1 MAVCLLLLLSVSA
14 CAGAKREANLAP
26 VRHVGDASKSCLELK
41 SEIYSTNLRAG
52 QKHALAS
59 DKHTKNV
66 FLGLAV
72 PLALNMDIS
81 ETDWKEAKALGR
93 RRDYLAKLFN
103 QFGCQG
109 YLGFNADDKSR

>member
-1 MAVCLLLLLSVSA
+1 MCLSLLLSVSA
-14 CAGAKREANLAP
+14 CAGSKREANLAP
-26 VRHVGDASKSCLELK
+26 VKHAGDASKSCLELK

-52 QKHALAS
+52 QKQALAT
-59 DKHTKNV
+59 DRHRTNV
-66 FLGLAV
+66 YLGLAI

-81 ETDWKEAKALGR
+81 ATDWKEAKALGR

-109 YLGFNADDKSR
+109 YLGFNTNSKSR